1 MSERIPFFYAIALF
15 LIFRIVV
22 IFAIYFI
29 FISLRGKM
37 QFAEISAHF
46 FRSLLF
52 MITILITY
60 MHKSCTC
67 EYAMHMI
74 LLACCSSFVAI
85 FRGLTSYVIYVRHA
99 QQMHDSCLS
108 LRALNAFSHMMTSF
122 LTMPLTWWNCKK
134 PNNVFSEFL
143 YSFYLCHPLSK
154 CDHTDTNICVIS

>member
-99 QQMHDSCLS
+99 QQMHDLCAYHCV
-108 LRALNAFSHMMTSF
+108 RWTHFR
-122 LTMPLTWWNCKK
+122 TWWLLSWQCPWLDETVKNPTMFLVNFFIHFTSVTRCR
-134 PNNVFSEFL
+134 NVI
-143 YSFYLCHPLSK
+143 
-154 CDHTDTNICVIS
+154 TQTQISV